1 MSSPRVPDA
10 VLNKMPPRV
19 VPLLYLGAAH
29 AALALAC
36 VLVAWSPRAVA
47 GFFYHSWMIAIVHL
61 VTLGWITLSILGAF
75 YIVGPA
81 ALQMPMPARRS
92 DYAAWALAVTGVAG
106 MVGHFWIAE
115 YGGMVW
121 SAAAVVAGATLV
133 IARVLRGLA
142 RAKIAAAV
150 KLHIAL
156 ASANFLLAASMGML
170 LGLDKVYHF
179 LPGYVLSNVFAHA
192 HLAAV
197 GWATMMVVGIA
208 YRLLPMTLPAK
219 PPAGRSLFLSAVLI
233 ETGVLGLFTALV
245 LQSPW
250 ARLFGVL
257 IVAGLAAFAAHVA
270 GMIRSPRP
278 RQPGAPAVDFAIA
291 HAAAAGL
298 SLAVACALGLYLLF
312 ATPSDVTLRAATAY
326 GVVGL
331 LGFLGQMVVAMETR
345 LLPLFAW
352 YWAYAGTGFK
362 GPVPPPHAM
371 RNPTLQGLVLSGWA
385 FGVPALAVGFFLNA
399 VPLVDAGAW
408 ALLTGVSASAFDTA
422 GILAHAFSAKPP
434 VPGAGFPAQLATSL

>member
-1 MSSPRVPDA
+1 M
-10 VLNKMPPRV
+10 
-19 VPLLYLGAAH
+19 
-29 AALALAC
+29 
-36 VLVAWSPRAVA
+36 
-47 GFFYHSWMIAIVHL
+47 
-61 VTLGWITLSILGAF
+61 
-75 YIVGPA
+75 
-81 ALQMPMPARRS
+81 
-92 DYAAWALAVTGVAG
+92 
-106 MVGHFWIAE
+106 
-115 YGGMVW
+115 
-121 SAAAVVAGATLV
+121 
-133 IARVLRGLA
+133 
-142 RAKIAAAV
+142 
-150 KLHIAL
+150 
-156 ASANFLLAASMGML
+156 
-170 LGLDKVYHF
+170 
-179 LPGYVLSNVFAHA
+179 
-192 HLAAV
+192 
-197 GWATMMVVGIA
+197 
-208 YRLLPMTLPAK
+208 
-219 PPAGRSLFLSAVLI
+219 LI

-278 RQPGAPAVDFAIA
+278 RQPGVAAVDFAIA

-312 ATPSDVTLRAATAY
+312 ATPSDVTLRAAMAY

-371 RNPTLQGLVLSGWA
+371 RNPTLQGIVLSGWA
-385 FGVPALAVGFFLNA
+385 FGVPALAVGFFFNA

-408 ALLTGVSASAFDTA
+408 ALSPASRCRRSIPPAFW
-422 GILAHAFSAKPP
+422 LAPSRRSRPCPPPDFRHRWP
-434 VPGAGFPAQLATSL
+434 VPFEICAFRVSTAVAVWRDHGGLDDGRRQ